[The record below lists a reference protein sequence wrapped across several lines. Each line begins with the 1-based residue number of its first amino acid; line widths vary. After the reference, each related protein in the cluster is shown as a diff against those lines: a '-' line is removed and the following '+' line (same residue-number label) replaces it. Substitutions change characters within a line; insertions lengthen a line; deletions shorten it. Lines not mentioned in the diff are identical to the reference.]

1 MREINNN
8 IKNSTIRKIYL
19 NKISTF
25 LNLIIDNKTIEA
37 AETKN
42 KYNSTCNHTAIF
54 QKCRI

>member
-8 IKNSTIRKIYL
+8 IKNTTIRIIYL

-25 LNLIIDNKTIEA
+25 LNLIVDNKTIA
-37 AETKN
+37 AEESKN
-42 KYNSTCNHTAIF
+42 KYNSTCNQTAIF